1 MGFLDKL
8 FGRKKRE
15 QEKQAQEELR
25 KIEAEKAEEEAKAKA
40 EAEAKAKAEAEAKA
54 KAEAEAKA
62 KAEAEAKAKAE
73 AEAKAKAEAEAKAK
87 AEAEAKAKAEA
98 EAKAKAEAE
107 AKAKAEAEAKAKA
120 EAEAKAKAEAEAK
133 AKAKAEAEAKAKAEA
148 EAKAKAEAEAKAK
161 AEAEAKAK
169 AEAEA
174 KAKAEAEAKAKA
186 EAEAK
191 AKAEAEAKAKA
202 EAEAKAKAEAE
213 AKAKAEA
220 EAKAKAEAEAEAE
233 AEAKAKAEAEAK
245 AKAEAEAKAA
255 EEPEVMTEETR
266 KKEKKSFWSRVREG
280 LTKTKNALFGQID
293 DLLKNFVKVD
303 EDLLEEL
310 EEVLICA
317 DVGVN
322 AAEDIIDELREQI
335 KDGRLKEK
343 EQVTAT
349 LHRILEGMI
358 GEGEDLKLETSPSVI
373 LVIGVNGVGKT
384 TSIGKIANRLRKE
397 GKKVIVAAADTFR
410 AAAIDQLAVWCERA
424 KVELVRQNEGSD
436 PAAVVFDACHVAKN
450 KKADVLIIDTAGRL
464 HNKTNLMNELAKIN
478 RVIDRELPG
487 VSREN
492 LLVLDATTGQNAILQ
507 AKEFKNAAAL
517 TGLIL
522 NKLDGTAKGG
532 IVISIRRELNIPV
545 KFIGVGEKL
554 DDMQEFDQAEF
565 VKALFE

>member
-1 MGFLDKL
+1 RRLAE
-8 FGRKKRE
+8 E
-15 QEKQAQEELR
+15 Q
-25 KIEAEKAEEEAKAKA
+25 AEKAKAEAEAKAKA
-40 EAEAKAKAEAEAKA
+40 EAEAKAKEEAEAKA

-133 AKAKAEAEAKAKAEA
+133 AKAKAEEEARL
-148 EAKAKAEAEAKAK
+148 
-161 AEAEAKAK
+161 
-169 AEAEA
+169 
-174 KAKAEAEAKAKA
+174 
-186 EAEAK
+186 
-191 AKAEAEAKAKA
+191 
-202 EAEAKAKAEAE
+202 
-213 AKAKAEA
+213 
-220 EAKAKAEAEAEAE
+220 
-233 AEAKAKAEAEAK
+233 
-245 AKAEAEAKAA
+245 AA
-255 EEPEVMTEETR
+255 EEQARIEAEEAARLVAKEAEEAVEEIVPEETR
-266 KKEKKSFWSRVREG
+266 KKEKKSFWSRVKEG

-303 EDLLEEL
+303 EELLEEL
-310 EEVLICA
+310 EEILICA

-322 AAEDIIDELREQI
+322 AAEEIIEELREQV

-343 EQVTAT
+343 EQVTAA
-349 LHRILEGMI
+349 LRGILEGMI
-358 GEGEDLKLETSPSVI
+358 GAGEDLKLETSPSVI

-384 TSIGKIANRLRKE
+384 TSIGKISNQLRKQ
-397 GKKVIVAAADTFR
+397 GKKVVVAAADTFR

-450 KKADVLIIDTAGRL
+450 KRADVLIIDTAGRL

-522 NKLDGTAKGG
+522 NKMDGTAKGG
-532 IVISIRRELNIPV
+532 IVISIRKELNIPV

-554 DDMQEFDQAEF
+554 DDMQEFDQTEF
-565 VKALFE
+565 VSALFE

>member
-15 QEKQAQEELR
+15 QEQQAQEELR
-25 KIEAEKAEEEAKAKA
+25 KIEAEKAEAEAKAKAEAEAKAKAEAEAKAKAEAEAKAKAEAEAKAKAEAEAKAKAEAEAKAKAEAEAKANAEAEAKAKA

-133 AKAKAEAEAKAKAEA
+133 AKAEAEAKAKAEA

-161 AEAEAKAK
+161 AAE
-169 AEAEA
+169 
-174 KAKAEAEAKAKA
+174 
-186 EAEAK
+186 
-191 AKAEAEAKAKA
+191 
-202 EAEAKAKAEAE
+202 
-213 AKAKAEA
+213 
-220 EAKAKAEAEAEAE
+220 
-233 AEAKAKAEAEAK
+233 
-245 AKAEAEAKAA
+245 

-322 AAEDIIDELREQI
+322 AAEDIIEELREQI

-343 EQVTAT
+343 EQVTAV
-349 LHRILEGMI
+349 LHQILEGMI

-507 AKEFKNAAAL
+507 AKEFKNAAQL

-554 DDMQEFDQAEF
+554 DDMQEFDQKEF